1 MTQRFPS
8 ALVACLAVVAFGATP
23 AFAADG
29 SSLDVVSVQA
39 AGDGTVKVVVA
50 PPPTLAGRDLT
61 EAPWRATVGD
71 RAVDLDVAPVS
82 NDHLEVVLALDTSG
96 SMQGLPLAAAKAAAT
111 SFVRR
116 LPPLARLAVVGFSSR
131 PTVLLPL
138 SVDRDAAVAAIA
150 GVPAQGETALYDGVV
165 TAARAFSADATARRS
180 MVVLSDGGDTVSSA
194 RLADAITAVTG
205 ARATG
210 YVASLVT
217 PDSDEEVL
225 RQLAAPTGGQVVSA
239 TDATAIQRVFDD
251 IAATLTNQYQ
261 LRFTTAAHGQATL
274 AIQVDAGGQFASV
287 ERLVELRPRP
297 VPARPAAR
305 VVDAPDREWMRF
317 AGLLSVAGGLLV
329 LGMLVFAPRRRRLR
343 PTWGVI
349 PSTAREHSI
358 RELTQKAATL
368 AEDSLRRRGFSQ
380 RIDTV
385 LEQAGI
391 PLRPGEVAMLGVGA
405 VLTLFFLGAA
415 LFGLFGGL
423 VFAAAAALGVRT
435 VIVLKVT
442 RRRALFAEQLSDT
455 LQLLAG
461 GLRSGY
467 GLLQAMDA
475 VAKNAE
481 APTSEEFG
489 RLVMETRV
497 GRSVPEA
504 LAALARRVGSQDF
517 DWVVDAMA
525 INREVGG
532 DLTELLDRAGAT
544 IRERDRVR
552 RQIKAL
558 SAEGRLSAVVLIAL
572 PILLFLYMRMVNPD
586 YIGELT
592 GSGVGLALLTF
603 ACGMLGAGALWLRRL
618 VRVVF

>member
-1 MTQRFPS
+1 MKLRFPW
-8 ALVACLAVVAFGATP
+8 ALVAGLASFALGAAP
-23 AFAADG
+23 AGAADDG
-29 SSLDVVSVQA
+29 SLDVVSVQA
-39 AGDGTVKVVVA
+39 AGDGSVEVVVA
-50 PPPTLAGRDLT
+50 PPPALAGRDLT
-61 EAPWRATVGD
+61 KAPWRATVGD
-71 RAVDLDVAPVS
+71 QAVDLDVAPVS

-96 SMQGLPLAAAKAAAT
+96 SMQGKPMAAAKAAAT

-116 LPPLARLAVVGFSSR
+116 LPPLARLAIVGFSSR
-131 PTVLLPL
+131 PNVLLPL
-138 SVDRDAAVAAIA
+138 SVDREAAVAAIA
-150 GVPAQGETALYDGVV
+150 RVPAQGETALYDGIV
-165 TAARAFSADATARRS
+165 TAARAFSADTSARRS
-180 MVVLSDGGDTVSSA
+180 VVVLSDGGDTVSAA

-205 ARATG
+205 AKATG

-225 RQLAAPTGGQVVSA
+225 RQLAAPTGGRVVSA

-261 LRFTTAAHGQATL
+261 LRFTTTSHGQATL
-274 AIQVDAGGQFASV
+274 ALQVDAGGQFASV
-287 ERLVELRPRP
+287 ERLVELAWRPAPPRT
-297 VPARPAAR
+297 AAR
-305 VVDAPDREWMRF
+305 VAEAPDRAWMRF

-329 LGMLVFAPRRRRLR
+329 LGLLLFAPRRRRPR
-343 PTWGVI
+343 PIWGVI

-358 RELTQKAATL
+358 RELTQKAAAL
-368 AEDSLRRRGFSQ
+368 AEDSLRRRGFSE

-405 VLTLFFLGAA
+405 VLVLFFLGSAV
-415 LFGLFGGL
+415 FGLFGGL
-423 VFAAAAALGVRT
+423 FFATAAGLGVRT
-435 VIVLKVT
+435 VIMVKVA

-467 GLLQAMDA
+467 GMLQAMDA

-497 GRSVPEA
+497 GRSVPDA

-572 PILLFLYMRMVNPD
+572 PILLFLYMRLVNPD
-586 YIGELT
+586 YVGELT
-592 GSGVGLALLTF
+592 GSGLGLALLTF
-603 ACGMLGAGALWLRRL
+603 ACGMLVAGAFWLRRL